1 MTKIKPLKWLLANNT
16 IYAAPS
22 DCKFIYYIK
31 SMEDGT
37 FVLDQL
43 DIENRQVT
51 STFHQAIADAK
62 QCADQ
67 LHINNLSEIK

>member
-31 SMEDGT
+31 SIEDGT

-43 DIENRQVT
+43 DIVNRHVT

-62 QCADQ
+62 KCADQ
-67 LHINNLSEIK
+67 LYTNYLGCD